1 MKRLLIAT
9 CCALLT
15 LPTMA
20 WGQGKGGDAVAM
32 DDMVVTATR
41 TEEPLK
47 SIPGR
52 VEVITKSQLDE
63 MPVQTVDEA
72 LSYISGA
79 HLERPNGPNSFKSTL
94 TLRGLGNEQGRTLVL
109 MDGIP
114 MNSSDMGDVNWN
126 RINLE
131 DVQRIEVL
139 KGPAAA
145 IYGNNAM
152 GGVINIITQKP
163 TKHFQ
168 GRTSAQYGTYDDWQL
183 RGIAGFR
190 TSEDKQGLWGRVSAF
205 YHDSPGYKSTPNDEQ
220 TRYTVKNFITEK
232 TLNGKA
238 GWDFTETNS
247 IEMQYTLDN
256 QTVGEG
262 KEIFAHNGVHR
273 GYDSGIW
280 QARLNLGYEGWSGTL
295 NASFSDTNYDRTQES
310 ITDSADLQ
318 KYLNSY
324 SRTDSK
330 VNRQEFNLLSNISRV
345 WGPHTFTVGFDYHDG
360 LMDGRDYARTGTITF
375 ATDYGKIRN
384 FGGFA
389 QDQMRFFDD
398 RLVILAGLRYDNAT
412 TYDGL
417 YETNIGSLSS
427 YTSHY
432 SDHTWDQ
439 WSPRASAK
447 YFFMDNL
454 SAYLSYAHAFRAP
467 LLDDMYRTGKMK
479 GGVKISNPDLGP
491 EKLDTF
497 EAGLDYEP
505 LDNLKL
511 SGSSYFSVGHDFQY
525 YVTVASG
532 ISQKQ
537 NVGEVQIWGAELN
550 AAYDPFKHL
559 GNDLFKRFTVF
570 ANYTFNDSRITD
582 FPGRPDLVGK
592 MLSYTPQNSVNVGFT
607 WLNKY
612 INNQVAMQYV
622 GEMYSDDINTS
633 NTTISPHALVNAK
646 IWRNFDF
653 MGGYGKNVE
662 LALSAQNLFDHRY
675 IDIRNSNGM
684 NPGRMLFLEMTCK
697 F

>member
-15 LPTMA
+15 LPTTA
-20 WGQGKGGDAVAM
+20 RAQGKGGDAMAM

-190 TSEDKQGLWGRVSAF
+190 TSEDKQGLWGRISAF

-280 QARLNLGYEGWSGTL
+280 QARLNLGHEGWSGTL

-345 WGPHTFTVGFDYHDG
+345 WGPHTLTVGFDYHDG

-375 ATDYGKIRN
+375 ATNYGKIRN

-412 TYDGL
+412 TYDGR

-479 GGVKISNPDLGP
+479 SGVKISNPDLGP

-505 LDNLKL
+505 LDNLRL
-511 SGSSYFSVGHDFQY
+511 SGSSYFSVGRDFQY

-532 ISQKQ
+532 IFQKQ

-559 GNDLFKRFTVF
+559 GNDLFTRFTVF

-582 FPGRPDLVGK
+582 FPGRPELVGK
-592 MLSYTPQNSVNVGFT
+592 MLSYTPQNSVNVGYT

-612 INNQVAMQYV
+612 INNQIAVQYV

-646 IWRNFDF
+646 IWRDLDF

-675 IDIRNSNGM
+675 IDARNSNGM